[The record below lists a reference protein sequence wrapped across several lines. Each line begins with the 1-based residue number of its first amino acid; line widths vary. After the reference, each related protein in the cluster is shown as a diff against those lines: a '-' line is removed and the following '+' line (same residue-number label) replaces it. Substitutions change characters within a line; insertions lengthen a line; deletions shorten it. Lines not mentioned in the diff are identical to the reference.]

1 MALLAS
7 CAPAQIDV
15 RSVVAMDHETLQRG
29 GPFYEDGKKQLAAG
43 QPMLAL
49 KSFQRA
55 HLAEPRSVAV
65 LNALGATYDDI
76 GQFALA
82 ERYYREALALA
93 PSDAQTLNNFGY
105 SLVLQGKAD
114 QAAVY
119 LEQARKAAPAD
130 TVIAGNI
137 EQARA
142 RDAKPEV
149 AARPAEPAAAAEGQ
163 SRPVPLV
170 ERMTEFVQALS
181 IESVRRALTAPEEG
195 APLTA
200 VALPLPPIDAAPAE
214 SPPAVR
220 EITSIVPPGAVMT
233 LRDLKPPP
241 ASATAAAPLSPG
253 GKRAANSASPI
264 TRPSARSLS
273 PSATTARPWRW
284 RRPMPR
290 R

>member
-1 MALLAS
+1 MMGSVWRRGTPFAMALLAS

-29 GPFYEDGKKQLAAG
+29 GPFYEDGKKQLEAG

-105 SLVLQGKAD
+105 SLTLQGKAD

-137 EQARA
+137 EQVRA
-142 RDAKPEV
+142 REVKPEV
-149 AARPAEPAAAAEGQ
+149 AARPAPEPAAAAEGQ
-163 SRPVPLV
+163 SKPVPLV

-181 IESVRRALTAPEEG
+181 IDSVRRALTAPEEG

-200 VALPLPPIDAAPAE
+200 
-214 SPPAVR
+214 
-220 EITSIVPPGAVMT
+220 
-233 LRDLKPPP
+233 
-241 ASATAAAPLSPG
+241 
-253 GKRAANSASPI
+253 
-264 TRPSARSLS
+264 
-273 PSATTARPWRW
+273 
-284 RRPMPR
+284 
-290 R
+290 